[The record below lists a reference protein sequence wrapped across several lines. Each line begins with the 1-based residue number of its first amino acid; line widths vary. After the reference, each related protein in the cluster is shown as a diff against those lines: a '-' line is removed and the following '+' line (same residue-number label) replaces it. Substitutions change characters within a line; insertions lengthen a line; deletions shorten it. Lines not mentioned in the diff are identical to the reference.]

1 MEQWGA
7 LAAVGAAAM
16 WTINSVIMQRRGVGL
31 SSQGLN
37 AGRIFLG
44 LVLIT
49 SVHILLHG
57 SLYPATA
64 DPSAWLWLLLSGVVG
79 FSLGDSLLVSGFLSI
94 GARLTLLVFSFS
106 PVLTAVLSYLL
117 FGETLSLYKVVGMLL
132 VIGGIMLVIGGKGE
146 GKAPHALGRG
156 LLFAFLAALAQALS
170 NVTSKM
176 GLGHVNPL
184 GATQIRL
191 IGGAVGII
199 AMLAIGRR
207 WQDLGA
213 VLRAPNGRLT
223 ILSGAVIGTLLG
235 VVLSMAALQMTK
247 AAVAS
252 TLMTTMPVLI
262 LPISRFVLK
271 EQLHAR
277 DIAGAIICVLGS
289 AILFV

>member
-1 MEQWGA
+1 
-7 LAAVGAAAM
+7 M

-49 SVHILLHG
+49 AVHILLHG
-57 SLYPATA
+57 SLYPTAA

-146 GKAPHALGRG
+146 GKAPPALGRG

-176 GLGHVNPL
+176 GLGQVDPL

-191 IGGAVGII
+191 IGGVVGII
-199 AMLAIGRR
+199 AVLAIGRR

-213 VLRAPNGRLT
+213 VFRSPNGRLT

-252 TLMTTMPVLI
+252 TLMSTMPVLI

-277 DIAGAIICVLGS
+277 DIAGAVICVLGS